1 MGEIFFDPNIQLFP
15 DTHDNFIENT
25 TCAAKIILLKYF
37 LSDILFHEKINI
49 TPENILMV
57 LASQQQYFELETV

>member
-1 MGEIFFDPNIQLFP
+1 M
-15 DTHDNFIENT
+15 ENT
-25 TCAAKIILLKYF
+25 TRAAKIILLKYF